1 MKKTLLLF
9 GPLFWAFIVPQA
21 QPSFLALTEQ
31 GGGYGSISKY
41 DAANNTI
48 SLVHSFQINGAFPK
62 GKLLKATNG
71 LFYGMTSEGGVLNS
85 GTIFSFDP
93 SNSNFTVVKNFNNSD
108 GANPNASLIQASNGK
123 FYGMTVNGGTSGR
136 GVIFSFDPITSQYV
150 VLKNFD
156 LTQGGHPWGSL
167 IQSSDGNLYGVTMRG
182 GTFNNG
188 VLFSF
193 DINVSNYVVLKNF
206 SPVDGSSPFGSL
218 MEASDGKLY
227 GMTREGG
234 TSGFGVIFSFDRSSA
249 NYTKVKNF
257 QNTDGAYPV
266 TSLIQASN
274 GKLYGSTVAGG
285 SSNTGV
291 IFSFDITTSGYTL
304 IKSLSYYDG
313 LNPYSSLV
321 ETSNGKLYGMTW
333 TGGTFNGGVIFSLD
347 PITSSYSVVKN
358 FDAVNGGNPQFTELQ
373 TNADGK
379 LCGLTGKG
387 GNDNRGVIFLF
398 DPSTSTYNKLKDF
411 GDDNAFSP
419 QGTLCKASNGKY
431 YGMTSQGGTSNV
443 GVIFS
448 FDRATSTYT
457 VVKNF
462 NSTDGANPSGSLIQA
477 SNGKL
482 YGMTVNG
489 GASDAGVIF
498 SFDPFDASYTVLKNF
513 TSLTGTNPFGS
524 LLQASDGKLYGMT
537 FQGGT
542 SASPFNQGY
551 GVIFSFDPATS
562 IYSVLNNFDLNQ
574 GGKPYGSLIQASNGK
589 LYGMT
594 SQGGIVDPPVIIEG
608 MPPPVDPLNLY
619 GNGVIFSFDP
629 SSAIYTVVKFF
640 ESNYGAN
647 PFGSLIQGNNGKLY
661 GMTHRGG
668 TSKSYADFGIGVL
681 FSHDLAT
688 ASYNVLKNFDFS
700 SGAYPQGSLIQASDN
715 KLYGMTS
722 SGSSHGVIFSLD
734 PVTSAFNKKEFNG
747 ANGANPRFSDL
758 LEIKIEQLS
767 CVANTTADA
776 AEGSCS
782 AIVSNIDPIISP
794 AGSAVTHTLT
804 GATTGNGSGTASGL
818 AFNVGTTVVTYT
830 ATDDPSKM
838 CSFTVTVNP
847 TSVFYRDADSDDY
860 GNAAETI
867 YACTQPAGYVADNT
881 DCNDNDAS
889 VHLAITYY
897 RDADN
902 DGFGDASS
910 SSSLC
915 QLTPPSG
922 YVTNNSDCDDTQKLY
937 QDADGDGYGNTV
949 LVACGGV
956 TNNTD
961 CDDNIPA
968 IHAPVTYYQ
977 DTDSDG
983 YGNILNTTTACSA
996 TPPAGYVVNSTD
1008 CDDSN
1013 ATTHPGATEICNNG
1027 IDDNCNG
1034 QADEGCPAGIPSISI
1049 NDVSVYE
1056 SNGVAV
1062 LTVSLSNAGVS
1073 DITIVYSTIDGT
1085 ATSSAPRGKKGGDY
1099 VAASGNIIV
1108 PAGSVSATIRITIN
1122 SDNVVE
1128 SPENFTVKLSLN
1140 KPNAKKATISDDAGV
1155 VTILDGSGN
1164 KLSTSNKNITGPDQQ
1179 LSIRALPN
1187 PSATY
1192 FTLVTQ
1198 GNTNQPISLS
1208 VYDISGRLIETKYG
1222 LPANHS
1228 ISIGHSYK
1236 PGLYNV
1242 VITQGSQKQTLKLVK
1257 SAQ

>member
-1 MKKTLLLF
+1 
-9 GPLFWAFIVPQA
+9 
-21 QPSFLALTEQ
+21 
-31 GGGYGSISKY
+31 
-41 DAANNTI
+41 
-48 SLVHSFQINGAFPK
+48 
-62 GKLLKATNG
+62 
-71 LFYGMTSEGGVLNS
+71 MT
-85 GTIFSFDP
+85 D
-93 SNSNFTVVKNFNNSD
+93 
-108 GANPNASLIQASNGK
+108 
-123 FYGMTVNGGTSGR
+123 NGGTSGR
-136 GVIFSFDPITSQYV
+136 GVIFSFDPMTSQYI

-156 LTQGGHPWGSL
+156 LAQGGHPWGSL
-167 IQSSDGNLYGVTMRG
+167 IQSSDGNLYGITLRG
-182 GTFNNG
+182 GTSNNG

-193 DINVSNYVVLKNF
+193 DINASNYLVLKNF
-206 SPVDGSSPFGSL
+206 NSVDGSSPFGSL
-218 MEASDGKLY
+218 IEASDGKLY

-266 TSLIQASN
+266 TSLIQASD

-291 IFSFDITTSGYTL
+291 IFSFEITTSGYTL
-304 IKSLSYYDG
+304 IKNLSYYDG
-313 LNPYSSLV
+313 MNPYSSLV
-321 ETSNGKLYGMTW
+321 ETSSGKLYGMTW
-333 TGGTFNGGVIFSLD
+333 NGGTFNGGVIYSLD
-347 PITSSYSVVKN
+347 PITSSYAVVKN
-358 FDAVNGGNPQFTELQ
+358 FDAANGGNPQFTELQ

-379 LCGLTGKG
+379 LYGLTGKG
-387 GNDNRGVIFLF
+387 GSDNRGVIFSF

-462 NSTDGANPSGSLIQA
+462 NDSDGANPSGSLIQA

-498 SFDPFDASYTVLKNF
+498 SFDPVNANYTVLKNF

-537 FQGGT
+537 YQGGT
-542 SASPFNQGY
+542 SASPFNPGY

-562 IYSVLNNFDLNQ
+562 IYGVLKNFDINE
-574 GGKPYGSLIQASNGK
+574 GGNPYGSLIQASNGK

-608 MPPPVDPLNLY
+608 MPPPFDPLNLH

-629 SSAIYTVVKFF
+629 SSAIYTVVKFL

-647 PFGSLIQGNNGKLY
+647 PFGSLIQGSNGKLY
-661 GMTHRGG
+661 GMTYRGG
-668 TSKSYADFGIGVL
+668 TSKSYSDFGFGVV
-681 FSHDLAT
+681 FSYDPAT
-688 ASYNVLKNFDFS
+688 VSYNVLKNFDFS
-700 SGAYPQGSLIQASDN
+700 SGAYPQGSLIQASDS
-715 KLYGMTS
+715 KLYGMTTS
-722 SGSSHGVIFSLD
+722 SGSGPGVIFSLD
-734 PVTSAFNKKEFNG
+734 PVTSAYNKKEFNG
-747 ANGANPRFSDL
+747 VNGASPRHSDL

-767 CVANTTADA
+767 CVADTALNA
-776 AEGSCS
+776 PENSCS
-782 AIVSNIDPIISP
+782 AVVTDIDAVVTPLGSP
-794 AGSAVTHTLT
+794 VTYTLT

-818 AFNVGTTVVTYT
+818 TFNVGTTVVTYT
-830 ATDDPSKM
+830 TTDDPFKM

-847 TSVFYRDADSDDY
+847 TTVFYRDADTDGY
-860 GNAAETI
+860 GNPAGTT

-881 DCNDNDAS
+881 DCNDNDAF

-915 QLTPPSG
+915 QLSAPSG

-937 QDADGDGYGNTV
+937 QDSDGDGYGSPI
-949 LVACGGV
+949 LVACGGAA
-956 TNNTD
+956 NNTD
-961 CDDNIPA
+961 CDDNNAA
-968 IHAPVTYYQ
+968 IHVPVTYYQ
-977 DTDSDG
+977 DADNDG
-983 YGNILNTTTACSA
+983 YGNISNTTTACSG

-1013 ATTHPGATEICNNG
+1013 ATSHPGATEICNNG

-1034 QADEGCPAGIPSISI
+1034 QTDEGCPAGIPSISI

-1056 SNGVAV
+1056 SNGVAI
-1062 LTVSLSNAGVS
+1062 LTVSLSNAGTS
-1073 DITIVYSTIDGT
+1073 DITIAYSTLDGT
-1085 ATSSAPRGKKGGDY
+1085 ATSGPRGKKGGDY
-1099 VAASGNIIV
+1099 AAASGNIIV
-1108 PAGSVSATIRITIN
+1108 PAGSLSATIRITIN
-1122 SDNVVE
+1122 TDNIVE
-1128 SPENFTVKLSLN
+1128 SPENFTVNLSLN
-1140 KPNAKKATISDDAGV
+1140 KPNAKKATISDGTGV

-1164 KLSTSNKNITGPDQQ
+1164 RVSTNNKDITALNQKLA
-1179 LSIRALPN
+1179 IRALPN

-1198 GNTNQPISLS
+1198 GNIDQPISLN
-1208 VYDISGRLIETKYG
+1208 VYDMSGRLIETRYN
-1222 LPANHS
+1222 LPANYS
-1228 ISIGHSYK
+1228 IPIGHSYT
-1236 PGLYNV
+1236 PGLYFV
-1242 VITQGSQKQTLKLVK
+1242 EIMQGKQKQTLKLVK
-1257 SAQ
+1257 VSP